1 MNIFTKIGNRID
13 ALKSAWRRS
22 ELLPYARLDDGTHAY
37 NYGTTP
43 IDYILGL
50 TGFKNAY
57 YTPVE
62 NLKYYYLNVFFLA
75 ECIDLYADT
84 CSQVKIVEV
93 DKKGNEIE
101 NSMYIEF
108 LNNPNPFQ
116 SLQEL
121 ITEMVINTLTT
132 GMSIQFGNFFKN
144 GNLKSGAQL
153 YNIDFN
159 RLSMPVIKN
168 PYAITTRGLL
178 DLDVK
183 EKLEGRNYRPL
194 KMFEL
199 AYFYDRLPQKGFDVD
214 SYNPKNYFNPSSRIF
229 PLISSLHTLINSQ
242 DSMCYLTN
250 SPVSGIV
257 SPDNSGSGTSN
268 LPPLPGDQKKDTEH
282 KLSGKGPYGAGRGK
296 IGDFI
301 VTNESL
307 KLLNMQRDNRKSQ
320 NIEMQQNAKDNVRT
334 RLSIPKDYFYESTY
348 ENKQV
353 SEARFTLGPA
363 KAITDKFLNSLVF
376 KSPEYFNKGN
386 TLIGKYDHLPSVI
399 AGKNAEENAS
409 ALDRA
414 QTTNSIITAY
424 KAFKEIE
431 PNITWDRFLL
441 DHQFNDFYKV
451 K

>member
-1 MNIFTKIGNRID
+1 MNVFTKIGNLVD
-13 ALKSAWRRS
+13 TAKYALNGDF
-22 ELLPYARLDDGTHAY
+22 LPYTRLSDGTHAY

-43 IDYILGL
+43 LDYILGL

-84 CSQVKIVEV
+84 CSQVHIVEV
-93 DKKGNEIE
+93 DKNGNEVTDSE
-101 NSMYIEF
+101 YIKF

-116 SLQEL
+116 SLPEL

-132 GMSIQFGNFFKN
+132 GISIQYGNFFKN

-153 YNIDFN
+153 YNVDFS
-159 RLSMPVIKN
+159 RLSMPIIKN
-168 PYAITTRGLL
+168 PYTITSRNLL
-178 DLDVK
+178 DLPVK
-183 EKLEGRNYRPL
+183 ERLEGREVRP
-194 KMFEL
+194 MQMYEL
-199 AYFYDRLPQKGFDVD
+199 AYFYDRLPQRGFGKDG
-214 SYNPKNYFNPSSRIF
+214 YNPKNYFNPASRIF
-229 PLISSLHTLINSQ
+229 PLISSLQTLINSQ

-257 SPDNSGSGTSN
+257 SPDNSASGTGN
-268 LPPLPGDQKKDTEH
+268 LPPLPGDQKRDAEY

-301 VTNESL
+301 VTNENL
-307 KLLNMQRDNRKSQ
+307 KLLNMQRDNRKVQ
-320 NIEMQQNAKDNVRT
+320 NIEMQENAKDNVRT
-334 RLSIPKDYFYESTY
+334 RFAIPKDYFGDSTY

-363 KAITDKFLNSLVF
+363 KAITDKFLNTLVL
-376 KSPEYFNKGN
+376 KSPEYFSNGN

-414 QTTNSIITAY
+414 KTTNEVIKAY
-424 KAFKEIE
+424 KEFKLID
-431 PNITWDRFLL
+431 PSITWDQFLIN
-441 DHQFNDFYKV
+441 HQFNDFYKV